1 MVRLSFCVFLFNTNW
16 RRIEFNMVDV
26 KRSYES
32 VVVISTKIG
41 EDKIKEIVEKIKKL
55 ISDNG
60 ELSAVDEWGKRN
72 LAYPINYE
80 KEGYY
85 VLFNF
90 KSAPSFSAELSRIY
104 GITDGVI
111 RTLLVTKDN

>member
-1 MVRLSFCVFLFNTNW
+1 MVEN
-16 RRIEFNMVDV
+16 

-32 VVVISTKIG
+32 IVVISVKIG
-41 EDKIKEIVEKIKKL
+41 EERIKEIVEKFKAL
-55 ISDNG
+55 ISKDADL
-60 ELSAVDEWGKRN
+60 ESVDEWGKKE

-85 VLFNF
+85 VLFNYR
-90 KSAPSFSAELSRIY
+90 SDPSFSSELDRIY

-111 RTLLVTKDN
+111 RTLIVLKGK

>member
-1 MVRLSFCVFLFNTNW
+1 
-16 RRIEFNMVDV
+16 MVDV

-32 VVVISTKIG
+32 VVIISTKIG
-41 EDKIKEIVEKIKKL
+41 EEKIKEIVEKIKNL
-55 ISDNG
+55 ISNNG

-90 KSAPSFSAELSRIY
+90 KSAPSFSAELNRVY
-104 GITDGVI
+104 NITDGII